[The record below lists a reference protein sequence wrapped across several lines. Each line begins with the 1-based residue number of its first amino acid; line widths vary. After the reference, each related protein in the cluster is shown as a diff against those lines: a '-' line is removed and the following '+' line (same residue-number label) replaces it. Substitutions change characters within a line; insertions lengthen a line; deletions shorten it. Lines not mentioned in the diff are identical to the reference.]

1 MATWYFVAGLL
12 LIAVAVGF
20 LAGPW
25 WGVLAAGVELLA
37 LGVLEQAAAERPT
50 SGRER

>member
-1 MATWYFVAGLL
+1 MAPWYFVAGLL
-12 LIAVAVGF
+12 LIALAVGF

-37 LGVLEQAAAERPT
+37 LGVLEQAGAESRR
-50 SGRER
+50 RER